1 MSGSYQKRIL
11 RGRIYLFSDALW
23 IIIISFKN
31 ITGNYLDI
39 FSVRALGGKLIIM
52 LFPPNFLLMPKNP
65 KIILPPVPGFSA
77 EEAHGMD
84 AIDDIAQL
92 SVMPRCCA
100 LYF

>member
-39 FSVRALGGKLIIM
+39 FSVRALGGKSIIM
-52 LFPPNFLLMPKNP
+52 LFPPNFLLMPKIQ
-65 KIILPPVPGFSA
+65 KSYFHLFQGS
-77 EEAHGMD
+77 
-84 AIDDIAQL
+84 QL
-92 SVMPRCCA
+92 KRLMEWMP
-100 LYF
+100 LMI